1 MFFSL
6 PLFASQENRL
16 EFDPDTNDPEMNSV
30 LSLPLAVVRE
40 FLSFS
45 FFAVFTYHLFSSI
58 INYLYN
64 LFMRYGYFFP
74 YFQLS
79 SACDFPFSIFILRF
93 LCTKENGSLTAVD
106 VLTSDSSFSNLL
118 SMDFR
123 NYFLTF
129 LSFFSLGPLD
139 AWPDL

>member
-30 LSLPLAVVRE
+30 LSLPLAVVGE

-64 LFMRYGYFFP
+64 LFMRYGYFFSLFP
-74 YFQLS
+74 TLQCVRFSVFYFH
-79 SACDFPFSIFILRF
+79 
-93 LCTKENGSLTAVD
+93 
-106 VLTSDSSFSNLL
+106 SSFS
-118 SMDFR
+118 MHQRKRVVDC
-123 NYFLTF
+123 
-129 LSFFSLGPLD
+129 G
-139 AWPDL
+139 